1 MPGQFLYADMFGE
14 LMAHEDQ
21 AYRHQNR
28 VLKESRESW
37 LWQVQQAAGMTLP
50 EGMAHRIPHQWP
62 VPPVQAQAS
71 AYVQNLE
78 LRPPPQHQVLRSQ
91 GPVRHAPI
99 HNGPAAGHRQHPY
112 QLLQQQPHGT
122 TRTPGL
128 THHAPIRSGLA
139 RTHYPVAA
147 AARSRVLPN
156 IQPAPAILTPDTL
169 HHTKREWSTLSHEQ
183 KANILVRLVTDEEST
198 PSRRQGQPSS
208 SAAASDVQQ
217 HQPGSQQASAH
228 QHALPQ
234 RPQPGF
240 QQQAQGFVNHPGFSN
255 VTSAFSECYARWF
268 REYACGMTR
277 EG

>member
-1 MPGQFLYADMFGE
+1 MPGQFLHADMFGE
-14 LMAHEDQ
+14 LTAHEDQ
-21 AYRHQNR
+21 AYRHQNH

-62 VPPVQAQAS
+62 VPPGRAQAS

-78 LRPPPQHQVLRSQ
+78 LRPPPQHQILRSQ
-91 GPVRHAPI
+91 GPIRYAPI

-112 QLLQQQPHGT
+112 QSLQQQPHGT

-169 HHTKREWSTLSHEQ
+169 HHTNREWSTLSHEQ
-183 KANILVRLVTDEEST
+183 KANILVRLVTDKESN
-198 PSRRQGQPSS
+198 PPRRQGQSSS
-208 SAAASDVQQ
+208 SAAASNVQQ

-240 QQQAQGFVNHPGFSN
+240 HQQAHGFVNHPGFSN
-255 VTSAFSECYARWF
+255 VTSAFPDVMQHGS
-268 REYACGMTR
+268 GNTR
-277 EG
+277 AG